1 MSQSTGSYG
10 AFPPSSIVSTL
21 EAKRNCKCYSGSRF
35 IDVVTI
41 GQRVANAISKESL
54 SLTCQIS
61 PTSPENVSRRTAGAV
76 PDRPPCDDPPTDIAE
91 CDLCLKL

>member
-41 GQRVANAISKESL
+41 GQRVAKRDIEGELVADLPNQSDQPRKRLA
-54 SLTCQIS
+54 T
-61 PTSPENVSRRTAGAV
+61 NSRCRSRSTAM
-76 PDRPPCDDPPTDIAE
+76 
-91 CDLCLKL
+91 